1 MSKPENNLRDFL
13 LGLHL
18 IYLKLKK
25 PPDQIKIPTK
35 ADSAGEVGDPKSR

>member
-1 MSKPENNLRDFL
+1 MSKPENTLRDFL

-25 PPDQIKIPTK
+25 PPDQIKVPTK
-35 ADSAGEVGDPKSR
+35 ADSASLDGDPKSR

>member
-1 MSKPENNLRDFL
+1 MSQPENTLRDFL

-25 PPDQIKIPTK
+25 PPDQIKVPER
-35 ADSAGEVGDPKSR
+35 ADNAVKVGDLKSR